1 MLKKIDRGRLF
12 LNAHYH
18 LFECPL
24 CRQAFFPTENGLVC
38 PNRHRFDL
46 SKKGTLFFLDHQ
58 VKADYDQA
66 LFLPRQRM
74 IASGMYAPVI
84 ECIKAVLGDAKHL
97 LDVGC
102 GEGSFLAQLVNEKT
116 QAAVGF
122 DIAKDG
128 VYLATNQNVPAF
140 WCVADLT
147 NLPFAEASF
156 DTIFNLFSPS
166 NYGEFNRILKKGG
179 QLIKVVP
186 AADYLKELRAAF
198 YPNDEA
204 KQQYSNE
211 RVVTKFL
218 EHYPDASRQ
227 RVTHIFTIPEENR
240 QDLLAMSPL
249 EWGASEERK
258 EKLRQAPLRQITVD
272 VEVLIAKIS

>member
-74 IASGMYAPVI
+74 IASGMYAPVL
-84 ECIKAVLGDAKHL
+84 ETIKAALGDAKHL

-166 NYGEFNRILKKGG
+166 NYGEFNRILRKGG

-198 YPNDEA
+198 ILIT
-204 KQQYSNE
+204 KQNSSIRMNGSLAN
-211 RVVTKFL
+211 FL
-218 EHYPDASRQ
+218 N
-227 RVTHIFTIPEENR
+227 TIPTH
-240 QDLLAMSPL
+240 PV
-249 EWGASEERK
+249 K
-258 EKLRQAPLRQITVD
+258 E
-272 VEVLIAKIS
+272 